1 MSYRIAALAVASLVL
16 PLAAAAQ
23 VTPGFPPVNPSVAK
37 PRLAAATA
45 VPQLT
50 PTAPKAAQ
58 VQVVDDDAHAPYQE
72 GGYADCTYAGACSF
86 TFSTVP
92 AGHRRVIE
100 HFSCSVYVGAPGV
113 LRYVSLLATTFALP
127 RDFFPLTRS
136 PADAAQWFVNSPSLL
151 RFEAGEIPAAYAYAD
166 GGAIQELFCTASGRD
181 ITLP

>member
-1 MSYRIAALAVASLVL
+1 MPSRIVALAAAALVL
-16 PLAAAAQ
+16 PFAAAAQ
-23 VTPGFPPVNPSVAK
+23 VTPGFPPVNAAVAK
-37 PRLAAATA
+37 PRIAAAAA

-50 PTAPKAAQ
+50 TTPKAAQ

-72 GGYADCTYAGACSF
+72 GGYTDCTYAGACSF

-151 RFEAGEIPAAYAYAD
+151 RFEAGEVPAAYAYAD
-166 GGAIQELFCTASGRD
+166 AGPIQELFCTASGRD